1 MATMMDSALGYA
13 ADGFPPE
20 RRSDVRH
27 KAVLAVGKL
36 IVGGH
41 ERFCLVRDISS
52 GGMKVETTH
61 APERGTLVTVEMRG
75 LAPCRARVAWRDGE
89 LAGLMFEEQQDVEV
103 IGNRRADASG
113 WHARAPRFE
122 VDRVAELRV
131 DCRPKIVEVVNVS
144 VGGARLRGVSGFDVN
159 TAGQLLLG
167 NGLAPLAGFVRW
179 NAEDDIGFKFA
190 TAIDRKSLMALIG

>member
-1 MATMMDSALGYA
+1 MATMIDSALGFPA
-13 ADGFPPE
+13 ATYPPD
-20 RRSDVRH
+20 RRGDIRH

-36 IVGGH
+36 VIDGH

-61 APERGTLVTVEMRG
+61 APERGALVTVEMRG
-75 LAPCRARVAWRDGE
+75 LAPCRARVAWREGE
-89 LAGLMFEEQQDVEV
+89 LAGLMFEEQQDVE
-103 IGNRRADASG
+103 IFGNRRADAAG
-113 WHARAPRFE
+113 WQARAPRF
-122 VDRVAELRV
+122 VTDRVAELRV
-131 DCRPKIVEVVNVS
+131 DCRPEIVEVVNLS

-167 NGLAPLAGFVRW
+167 NGLAPLVGFVRW